1 MVEFFL
7 WSLTCP
13 AMALTARRTLAKVNS
28 SAIRPRQ
35 PEVPNLMG
43 EAVIALYS
51 SPERWKIEDALRN
64 SRILS
69 DLETARGCRTQ
80 TRKRMKE
87 KKMVAGKRNRVVLVT
102 CESVTQARRIAN
114 GVVRKRLAACVNIVL
129 SPVQSI
135 YRWKGKVERA
145 REVLMMIKT
154 CDKRLAKLEKEVK
167 R

>member
-1 MVEFFL
+1 
-7 WSLTCP
+7 
-13 AMALTARRTLAKVNS
+13 
-28 SAIRPRQ
+28 
-35 PEVPNLMG
+35 
-43 EAVIALYS
+43 
-51 SPERWKIEDALRN
+51 
-64 SRILS
+64 
-69 DLETARGCRTQ
+69 
-80 TRKRMKE
+80 MKE

-154 CDKRLAKLEKEVK
+154 SDKRLAKLEKEVK
-167 R
+167 RQHSYEVAEFIVVPIAGGSREYLAWLEESVQPAGERAIDRTRQG